1 MVSDLQD
8 GIEKFPTAPQD
19 GGQSHVQATGWTNH
33 SSIIQPL
40 HSNKKRIW
48 NLKIEAKDLDN
59 RVRAQSGT
67 IFALIANRHAEA
79 TRLDSGSMKT
89 IAIMT
94 MAFLPGTFLAAL
106 FAVPSLDWS
115 GPKVITNNFWV
126 YWAFTIPF
134 TLVVFTIWYILS
146 LDHPLKKLTDKAR
159 ASRKTLGI
167 N

>member
-1 MVSDLQD
+1 
-8 GIEKFPTAPQD
+8 
-19 GGQSHVQATGWTNH
+19 
-33 SSIIQPL
+33 
-40 HSNKKRIW
+40 
-48 NLKIEAKDLDN
+48 
-59 RVRAQSGT
+59 
-67 IFALIANRHAEA
+67 
-79 TRLDSGSMKT
+79 MKT

-115 GPKVITNNFWV
+115 GPKVSTNNLWV

-134 TLVVFTIWYILS
+134 TLVVFTIWCILS